1 MKVKCRLTER
11 YLEHEKTL
19 LYRMIDQI
27 LKFCRSVYV
36 FILIF
41 VFRNLIWLRKD
52 LLFAESFYLILHLKY
67 YIIFLD

>member
-1 MKVKCRLTER
+1 MKVKCRLIER
-11 YLEHEKTL
+11 YLEHEKIL
-19 LYRMIDQI
+19 LYRMTYQT

-41 VFRNLIWLRKD
+41 VFRNLIWLWKD